1 MILKNIK
8 NSLIMLTICLMLTIG
23 LLIGPCGVIIGIFAL
38 GDEAFS
44 GNSNIK
50 SLDSLYLID
59 YFTISATYNL
69 AVIIVLALLAWILK
83 STKVSFS
90 KILNIILL
98 GHLFFIPSF
107 LVSLFLSVIP
117 MEGNIKGFFIFPV
130 FILTAIGGII
140 VFLIFFLIKISKLKK
155 EDKRILD
162 YKTLIPY
169 GISIVILL
177 FLNSTTNKSTTKDV
191 NLISFEHE
199 NFSWGIKRTSKTK
212 YGVVKP
218 SINDPYIIYINHKNR
233 ENEASNIKLLKDYHS
248 LYTKFDSIIPVQ
260 SMAIKYN
267 ALNPDYPLNYNNNFE
282 VVSLNKNKSIYRLR
296 KGNSSYTLL
305 LKSSEANLNAMSI
318 IAKDIIENSSFDRE
332 TNALFNGFIVEAVAI
347 NEEPFTDEK
356 FSKSDGSYIKISENG
371 EVLFKDISLEDEY
384 YLEELGTIKEG
395 VFYSNDA
402 PFNMDSFVK
411 NNYRPINYTEFKNT
425 KNQTLE
431 EIYTHIN
438 GRKTASSIKF
448 AIDNNPKIENLYL
461 TDNNNISNGNLASIN
476 KLRKL
481 GHLNTHGIDIG
492 IIPES
497 ICELYFLSSI
507 NIENSKTLI
516 FPDCISEMRSLIF
529 IDAVNCNLTEV
540 PKAFY
545 KSQSIEG
552 INLKGNKITSLP
564 KELNQNTLLTSFT
577 LDFTSNLEIAKEI
590 INNKSFTL
598 WLVVYNKEDLIK
610 AEDFVK
616 KQGKS
621 SDQID
626 DKDED
631 EQQWNVIEGY

>member
-1 MILKNIK
+1 
-8 NSLIMLTICLMLTIG
+8 MLTIG